1 MLENKKLRFSLL
13 IVLVIELGFLV
24 FPILST
30 LDISS
35 KGFTAAVLPS
45 VLDQLTNQNRQA
57 EKLST
62 LTVNPLLNKVAEL
75 KAQDMA
81 NKGYFSHVSPEGRE
95 PWYWFQEV
103 GYQYENAGENL
114 AIDFTESADVTKA
127 WMNSP
132 THRANIVKGAY
143 TEVGTGIANGTYE
156 GKPTIF
162 VAQVFG
168 RPANTSPDNISRLY
182 ASNVPNTA
190 KGNKVL
196 GASTDQVSS
205 ADLKSKESIPI
216 AILIFLGII
225 VFAII
230 LFKVIVF
237 LNKKFFKAMTGILIF
252 LVIALGVY
260 LINNYIVDKK
270 TSERISFAS
279 FEGEKFSLP
288 QQSR

>member
-1 MLENKKLRFSLL
+1 MLGNKKLRLALL
-13 IVLVIELGFLV
+13 IALVIELGFLV
-24 FPILST
+24 FPIIST
-30 LDISS
+30 LNISD
-35 KGFTAAVLPS
+35 KGFTAAVLPA
-45 VLDQLTNQNRQA
+45 VLDQLTNENRQA
-57 EKLST
+57 EKLSA

-81 NKGYFSHVSPEGRE
+81 EKGYFSHVSPEGKE
-95 PWYWFQEV
+95 PWYWFQKV

-143 TEVGTGIANGTYE
+143 TEVGTGIANGSFE
-156 GKPTIF
+156 GKPTTF

-168 RPANTSPDNISRLY
+168 RPADAAPDNISRLY
-182 ASNVPNTA
+182 ASNISKNA

-196 GASTDQVSS
+196 GASTDQVAS
-205 ADLKSKESIPI
+205 ADLKSKESLPI
-216 AILIFLGII
+216 VILIFLGIT
-225 VFAII
+225 VFAIV
-230 LFKVIVF
+230 LFKLIIF
-237 LNKKFFKAMTGILIF
+237 LNKKFFKAVTGILIF

-270 TSERISFAS
+270 MSERTSFAS
-279 FEGEKFSLP
+279 FEGEKFNSP
-288 QQSR
+288 Q